1 MIITILGLIFA
12 VVGAFEIYMVY
23 KTTHQIESGQVKT
36 KNAFMPMAI
45 WTSLVA
51 GILMLVIG
59 LAGVA
64 GLFGRF

>member
-1 MIITILGLIFA
+1 
-12 VVGAFEIYMVY
+12 MVY